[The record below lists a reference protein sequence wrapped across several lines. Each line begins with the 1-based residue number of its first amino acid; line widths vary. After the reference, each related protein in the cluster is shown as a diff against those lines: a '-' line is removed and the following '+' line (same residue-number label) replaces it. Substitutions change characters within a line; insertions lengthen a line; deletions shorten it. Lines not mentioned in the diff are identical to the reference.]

1 MSLSKLDIMQRKL
14 ISDPKQLEMTMHVC
28 RFKSKKVVFTNGC
41 FDILH
46 KGHVQYLA
54 KAADLGDFFILGLNS
69 DRSVKTLKGEGRPV
83 NNEQDRAIV
92 LSALHFIDAIVIFD
106 EDTPERLIRQV
117 KPDVLV
123 KGGDWQPEQIAGAD
137 FVKSNGGE
145 VVIIDFVE
153 GYSTTSTIEK
163 IKDNTDK

>member
-1 MSLSKLDIMQRKL
+1 MGLSKLDIMQRKL
-14 ISDPKQLEMTMHVC
+14 ITDSKQLEMAMNVC
-28 RFKSKKVVFTNGC
+28 RFKSQKVVFTNGC

-46 KGHVQYLA
+46 KGHVHYLA
-54 KAADLGDFFILGLNS
+54 KAADLGDFLILGLNS
-69 DRSVKTLKGEGRPV
+69 DRSVKALKGESRPV
-83 NNEQDRAIV
+83 NRELDRAAV

-106 EDTPERLIRQV
+106 EDTPESLIKRV
-117 KPDVLV
+117 KPNVLV
-123 KGGDWQPEQIAGAD
+123 KGGDWKPEQIAGAG

-163 IKDNTDK
+163 IEESNNK